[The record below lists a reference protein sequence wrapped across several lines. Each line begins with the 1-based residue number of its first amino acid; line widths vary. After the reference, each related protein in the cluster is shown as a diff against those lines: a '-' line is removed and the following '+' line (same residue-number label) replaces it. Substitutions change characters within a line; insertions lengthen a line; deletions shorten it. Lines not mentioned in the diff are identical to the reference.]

1 MINKVMRFV
10 KEQHMFDAKDYV
22 VAGVSGGADSVCLL
36 FMLLEIQKV
45 IPIALHIV
53 HINHQI
59 RSDAAA
65 DAQYVEWLCAQHHL
79 PFTLVEEDVAA
90 LAAREHCSTEE
101 AGRQVR
107 YQAFYKVLGTRRGK
121 IAVAHNQNDSCETFL
136 FHLFRGTALKGL
148 SGIPAV
154 RGIVVRPLL
163 CLERTE
169 IEAFLAQR
177 QIKFRIDST
186 NFEDNYTRNKI
197 RHHIL
202 AWAEKEISPA
212 VVNHISAASAKVRD
226 AYELIEDFT
235 RQAMKTCV
243 CIRDDS
249 YYIREA
255 PFAILHKTIQGYVIM
270 EVLAQASGS
279 SRDWESVHAEQIQG
293 LFGKQSGRQI
303 QLPYRLCAV
312 RDYNG
317 VVIGKVKAY
326 QDKIDNFEEIV
337 FKKKKKNRL
346 LCGETLQIPWQQ
358 QGILHFSLIKTKNLQ
373 NIPQKKYTKWFDY
386 DTIKGSIVIRTRRSG
401 DYLTVNAANQRKSL
415 KSYFID
421 NKVPRELRGHICLI
435 AEDSHVIWAVGGRI
449 SSYYK
454 VSELTETIL
463 QVSYADSAREPIWE
477 GFAPEWEK
485 TKED

>member
-1 MINKVMRFV
+1 
-10 KEQHMFDAKDYV
+10 
-22 VAGVSGGADSVCLL
+22 
-36 FMLLEIQKV
+36 
-45 IPIALHIV
+45 
-53 HINHQI
+53 
-59 RSDAAA
+59 
-65 DAQYVEWLCAQHHL
+65 
-79 PFTLVEEDVAA
+79 
-90 LAAREHCSTEE
+90 
-101 AGRQVR
+101 
-107 YQAFYKVLGTRRGK
+107 
-121 IAVAHNQNDSCETFL
+121 
-136 FHLFRGTALKGL
+136 
-148 SGIPAV
+148 
-154 RGIVVRPLL
+154 
-163 CLERTE
+163 
-169 IEAFLAQR
+169 
-177 QIKFRIDST
+177 
-186 NFEDNYTRNKI
+186 
-197 RHHIL
+197 
-202 AWAEKEISPA
+202 
-212 VVNHISAASAKVRD
+212 
-226 AYELIEDFT
+226 
-235 RQAMKTCV
+235 
-243 CIRDDS
+243 
-249 YYIREA
+249 
-255 PFAILHKTIQGYVIM
+255 M

-337 FKKKKKNRL
+337 FTDKDKNRL

-463 QVSYADSAREPIWE
+463 QVSYADSAKEPIWE